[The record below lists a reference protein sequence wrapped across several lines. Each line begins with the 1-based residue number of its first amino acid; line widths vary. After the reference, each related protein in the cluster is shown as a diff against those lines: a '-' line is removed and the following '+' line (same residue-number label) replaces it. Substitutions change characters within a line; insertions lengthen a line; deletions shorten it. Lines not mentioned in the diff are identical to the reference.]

1 MIVSKIETMR
11 MLMDHLDRM
20 KMYCCI
26 VDTGQ
31 LSLAAEQLNLSKGT
45 VSKQLSALERH
56 LGGRLL
62 NRTTRH
68 LALTEAGKSY
78 YERARHILA
87 SVAEA
92 ECVVSGL
99 TTEPQGTLRIN
110 APMSF
115 GAQYLGELLA
125 KYQQCYPKVD
135 IDINLSDRYVDIV
148 EEGYD
153 LVLRIAHLED
163 SSLIVRRL
171 APCCIVLCASAS
183 YLKKHGVPQTPEEL
197 TEHNCLSY
205 AYDRSTKYWLLENS
219 LGKQK
224 QIMVN
229 GSLYSN
235 NGNLICDAMVHG
247 MGIALLPTF
256 IADSA
261 LLKEKAQIILPQW
274 QPQSPDI
281 SILYPSSKHLSAK
294 VRAFVDM
301 SVDYFS
307 DEH

>member
-11 MLMDHLDRM
+11 ILMDQLDRM

-45 VSKQLSALERH
+45 VSKQLSALKRH

-115 GAQYLGELLA
+115 GAQYL
-125 KYQQCYPKVD
+125 
-135 IDINLSDRYVDIV
+135 
-148 EEGYD
+148 
-153 LVLRIAHLED
+153 
-163 SSLIVRRL
+163 
-171 APCCIVLCASAS
+171 
-183 YLKKHGVPQTPEEL
+183 
-197 TEHNCLSY
+197 
-205 AYDRSTKYWLLENS
+205 
-219 LGKQK
+219 
-224 QIMVN
+224 
-229 GSLYSN
+229 
-235 NGNLICDAMVHG
+235 
-247 MGIALLPTF
+247 
-256 IADSA
+256 
-261 LLKEKAQIILPQW
+261 
-274 QPQSPDI
+274 
-281 SILYPSSKHLSAK
+281 
-294 VRAFVDM
+294 
-301 SVDYFS
+301 
-307 DEH
+307 